1 MLKLK
6 HEEEMDWKKQTEG
19 LLQIK
24 SEKNENYLYLL
35 CKLEFKID
43 KCSAIHIG
51 CKNIWNSNTKWINL
65 FPRTSVY
72 TSWIILFKGMTNLEF
87 LIGKIV
93 C

>member
-1 MLKLK
+1 MRNRWTEKNKQKDCYKLSLK
-6 HEEEMDWKKQTEG
+6 
-19 LLQIK
+19 
-24 SEKNENYLYLL
+24 KNENYLNLL

-72 TSWIILFKGMTNLEF
+72 TS
-87 LIGKIV
+87 
-93 C
+93 